1 MSTEDYYKL
10 LEISENASQE
20 EVKKSYR
27 KLSLKWHPDKNPGN
41 PDASLMFQKI
51 SEAYETIGDA
61 EKRQEYDMMK
71 KNPFLRGQNFEQ
83 GMPFNDMND
92 LFSMFFNSNG
102 NGNPMQNQT
111 MHQMHH
117 PMQGFPPE
125 MAHLFGGMGIPGGLN
140 GGNIRIFRN
149 GVQVNPMMEKP
160 VPIVKNITITMEQV
174 FCGGNIPIEI
184 ERWVLENGNKVFET
198 VTIYIEIFKGIDNN
212 EIIILRDQG
221 NVMSEKCKGDVKI
234 FIKVDNHCKFERKGL
249 DLIYIH
255 KISLKESLCGF
266 SFDLKH
272 LNGKSYTIN
281 NKSGNIIPP
290 NYNKI
295 IPNMGLTREGH
306 NGNMIVQF
314 EVDFPTTLTSEQ
326 LEGLSTIL

>member
-1 MSTEDYYKL
+1 MPTEDYYKL
-10 LEISENASQE
+10 LEIPENASQE

-27 KLSLKWHPDKNPGN
+27 RLSLKWHPDKNQGN
-41 PDASLMFQKI
+41 PDASVMFQKI
-51 SEAYETIGDA
+51 SEAYETVGDA

-92 LFSMFFNSNG
+92 IFSMFFNANS
-102 NGNPMQNQT
+102 MQGQPIQH
-111 MHQMHH
+111 MHQMH
-117 PMQGFPPE
+117 GFPPE
-125 MAHLFGGMGIPGGLN
+125 MAGLFGGMGVP

-149 GVQVNPMMEKP
+149 GVQVNSMMEKP
-160 VPIVKNITITMEQV
+160 PPIVQNITITMEQV

-184 ERWVLENGNKVFET
+184 ERWVIENGNKVFEN

-212 EIIILRDQG
+212 EIIVLREQG

-234 FIKVDNHCKFERKGL
+234 FVKVENHCKFERKGL
-249 DLIYIH
+249 DLMYIH
-255 KISLKESLCGF
+255 KISLKEALCGF

-272 LNGKSYTIN
+272 LNSKSYTIN
-281 NKSGNIIPP
+281 NKLGNIIPP

-306 NGNMIVQF
+306 IGNMIVNFQV
-314 EVDFPTTLTSEQ
+314 EFPTSLTNEQ
-326 LEGLSTIL
+326 LESLSTIL